1 MTIKMY
7 RSERLN
13 KLTERIEDNESTL
26 PNGWAQGDFSKV
38 GYGGQ
43 SPPPGKSHRYFF
55 FKLYAL
61 DRPLNSSLT
70 LRRTRFSWP

>member
-1 MTIKMY
+1 MNIKMY

-26 PNGWAQGDFSKV
+26 PKGWAQGDFSKV
-38 GYGGQ
+38 GDGGQ
-43 SPPPGKSHRYFF
+43 SPPPGKPHRYF

-61 DRPLNSSLT
+61 DRPLTSSPA
-70 LRRTRFSWP
+70 LRRTRFSRP